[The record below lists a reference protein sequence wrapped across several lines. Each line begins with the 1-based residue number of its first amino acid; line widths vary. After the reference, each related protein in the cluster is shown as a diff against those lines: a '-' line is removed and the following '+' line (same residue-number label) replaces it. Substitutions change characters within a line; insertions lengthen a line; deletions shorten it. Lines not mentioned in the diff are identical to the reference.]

1 MIRSS
6 CAPVARLYNF
16 GPTTAR
22 LREQIVRGLRQS
34 TKKLPA
40 CLLFD
45 ARGARLYE
53 RLCRSPDYY
62 FDRAERALLRRHGA
76 EIGRCFASRSLVVEY
91 GSGACR
97 TSQALLRHLSRPA
110 AFVPVDRSM
119 AQLKRGLRRLERQFP
134 QLPLLPVRADF
145 TGRFA
150 LPTPER
156 RSAGTVIY
164 LAGATLGT
172 LAPSQAAEVLR
183 GMARLCGRRGGVLVG
198 IDLNPDPRRL
208 ERAIDDRQGLTKALN
223 LNVLSHANRR
233 FAGNFQPRRFWHY
246 SFYNEPER
254 RVELHLLSQADQL
267 VTVGGAR
274 IGFRKGES
282 VRTECFHRYDLR
294 QFQRLAASAG
304 LRAEQFW
311 RNDDESLALQLL
323 SAADR

>member
-1 MIRSS
+1 MNRSA
-6 CAPVARLYNF
+6 CAPVGRLYNF
-16 GPTTAR
+16 GPTTAS
-22 LREQIVRGLRQS
+22 LREQIVRGLRQP
-34 TKKLPA
+34 TKELPA
-40 CLLFD
+40 CLFFD
-45 ARGARLYE
+45 ARGGRLYE
-53 RLCRSPDYY
+53 QLCRTPDYY

-76 EIGRCFASRSLVVEY
+76 EIGQRVAKRSLLVEY

-97 TSQALLRHLSRPA
+97 TTQALLRHLPRPA

-119 AQLKRGLRRLERQFP
+119 AQLKRGLRRLERRFP
-134 QLPLLPVRADF
+134 QLPVLPVRADF

-156 RSAGTVIY
+156 LSAGTVIY
-164 LAGATLGT
+164 LAAATLGT

-198 IDLNPDPRRL
+198 IDLNPDPRGL
-208 ERAIDDRQGLTKALN
+208 ERAIDDRQGLTKSLN

-254 RVELHLLSQADQL
+254 RIELHLLSQADQL

-282 VRTECFHRYDLR
+282 IRTECVYRYDLR
-294 QFQRLAASAG
+294 QFQRLASSAG
-304 LRAEQFW
+304 LQAEQCW
-311 RNDDESLALQLL
+311 RNEDESFAMQFL

>member
-1 MIRSS
+1 MNRSS
-6 CAPVARLYNF
+6 CALVARLYNF
-16 GPTTAR
+16 GPTTAS
-22 LREQIVRGLRQS
+22 LREQMVRGLRQT
-34 TKKLPA
+34 TKELPA
-40 CLLFD
+40 CLLYD
-45 ARGARLYE
+45 QRGARLFE

-76 EIGRCFASRSLVVEY
+76 EIGQCIAKRSLLVEY

-97 TSQALLRHLSRPA
+97 TTQVLLRHLARPA

-134 QLPLLPVRADF
+134 QLPVLPVRADF

-156 RSAGTVIY
+156 RSTGTVIY
-164 LAGATLGT
+164 LAAATLAT
-172 LAPSQAAEVLR
+172 LAPWQAADVLR
-183 GMARLCGRRGGVLVG
+183 GMARLCGRRGGVLAG
-198 IDLNPDPRRL
+198 IDFDPDPRRL
-208 ERAIDDRQGLTKALN
+208 ERALDDRQGLTEALN

-282 VRTECFHRYDLR
+282 VRSECFHRYDLR
-294 QFQRLAASAG
+294 QFQRLASSAG
-304 LRAEQFW
+304 LRVEQCWRGEAEKF
-311 RNDDESLALQLL
+311 ALQFL